1 MAAPVMASQSRAP
14 PRVLMCSSKALDQRS
29 QSDDL
34 PVNASASMEYV
45 VGGFETIVV
54 FFLFV
59 QEVYPGPTT
68 SVSRVTRMANVLRA
82 K

>member
-45 VGGFETIVV
+45 VGGFETIVA
-54 FFLFV
+54 FICSFRKCILGRQPLFP
-59 QEVYPGPTT
+59 E
-68 SVSRVTRMANVLRA
+68 
-82 K
+82 